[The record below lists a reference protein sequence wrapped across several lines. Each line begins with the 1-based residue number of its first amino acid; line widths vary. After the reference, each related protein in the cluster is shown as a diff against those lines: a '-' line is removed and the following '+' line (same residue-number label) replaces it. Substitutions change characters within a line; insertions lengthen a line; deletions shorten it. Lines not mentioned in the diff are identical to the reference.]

1 MICSLKMSMEKIL
14 VTGAAGFIGS
24 NLCDALLGRGYA
36 VCAVDNLSQSSTR
49 NIEKHFDSPGFE
61 FVQEDVRNEAAI
73 LRLAKGA
80 TVLVHLAAFKIPRY
94 GNALDTLT
102 INVHG
107 TESVLKAAKEHKAR
121 VVFAST
127 SDVYGKNPHLPFA
140 ETHDLHLG
148 ETNVKRWAYAVSKI
162 MDEHYAFAYQQEY
175 GVPVTA
181 LRFFGGYGPGQNTTW
196 WGGPQSVFID
206 AALKDQPMEIHG
218 DGRQTRSFTY
228 ISDHVDGIL
237 RTMFSPKAVGE
248 IFNLGNVH
256 EISILDLALLVWRLA
271 GKGEPKLKLIS
282 YQAFGKYEDVR
293 NRVPEISKARN
304 LLGFEPKVGL
314 EEGLR
319 KTIEWQRSVTNHG
332 EGRS

>member
-1 MICSLKMSMEKIL
+1 MEKIL

-24 NLCDALLGRGYA
+24 NLCSALLEKGHA
-36 VCAVDNLSQSSTR
+36 VCAVDNLSQSTTR
-49 NIEKHFDSPGFE
+49 NIETHFATPGFE
-61 FVQEDVRNEAAI
+61 FVQEDVCDEAAM
-73 LRLAKGA
+73 LRLAKGTA
-80 TVLVHLAAFKIPRY
+80 VIVHLAAFKIPRY
-94 GNALDTLT
+94 GNAFDTLT

-107 TESVLKAAKEHKAR
+107 TESVLKAAKERQAR

-127 SDVYGKNPHLPFA
+127 SDVYGKNPHLPFS
-140 ETHDLHLG
+140 ETHDLYLG

-175 GVPVTA
+175 GIPVTA

-206 AALKDQPMEIHG
+206 AALKDLPMEIHG
-218 DGRQTRSFTY
+218 DGQQTRSFTY
-228 ISDHVDGIL
+228 IADHVDGIM
-237 RTMFSPKAVGE
+237 RAMFSPKAVGE

-256 EISILDLALLVWRLA
+256 EVSILELALLIWRLA

-282 YQAFGKYEDVR
+282 YQTFGKYEDVR

-319 KTIEWQRSVTNHG
+319 KTIEWQRSVTRFS

>member
-1 MICSLKMSMEKIL
+1 MEKIL

-24 NLCDALLGRGYA
+24 NLCGALLEKGYE
-36 VCAVDNLSQSSTR
+36 VCAVDNLSQSTPR
-49 NIEKHFDSPGFE
+49 NIEKYFNCCGFE

-73 LRLAKGA
+73 LHLAKGA

-107 TESVLKAAKEHKAR
+107 TESVLRAARERKSR

-127 SDVYGKNPHLPFA
+127 SDVYGKNPHLPFT
-140 ETHDLHLG
+140 ETHDLYLG

-206 AALKDQPMEIHG
+206 AALRDQPMEVHG
-218 DGRQTRSFTY
+218 DGQQTRSFTY
-228 ISDHVDGIL
+228 VSDHVDGIL
-237 RTMFSPKAVGE
+237 RAMFSPKAAGE

-256 EISILDLALLVWRLA
+256 EISILDLATLIWRLA
-271 GKGEPKLKLIS
+271 GKGQPKVKLVS
-282 YQAFGKYEDVR
+282 YQTFGKYEDVR
-293 NRVPEISKARN
+293 NRVPEISKARTF
-304 LLGFEPKVGL
+304 LGFEPKVGL
-314 EEGLR
+314 EEGLL
-319 KTIEWQRSVTNHG
+319 KTIEWQRSVTNFG
-332 EGRS
+332 EGQS